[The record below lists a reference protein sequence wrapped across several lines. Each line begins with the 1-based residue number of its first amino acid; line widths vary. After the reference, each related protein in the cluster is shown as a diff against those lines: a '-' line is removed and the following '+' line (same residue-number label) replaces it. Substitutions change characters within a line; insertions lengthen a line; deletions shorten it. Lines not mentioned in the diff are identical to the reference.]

1 MRIFSSLAL
10 AGAVALAALTS
21 VPAAFAGET
30 MVGNIML
37 MDIWS
42 KKSPAG
48 ANVSAG
54 FMAIMNH
61 GKDADRLVK
70 ATAEISPNVQIHTMV
85 MDGDV
90 MKMEELKNGLE
101 IPAGQTVML
110 KPGSFHIMFMDMPGP
125 QPEVGKT
132 FKGTLTFEKAGTVDV
147 VYDVK
152 APQ

>member
-1 MRIFSSLAL
+1 MRVFSSLAL
-10 AGAVALAALTS
+10 AGALAVAALTPVS
-21 VPAAFAGET
+21 VAVAGET
-30 MVGNIML
+30 MVGNMMIM
-37 MDIWS
+37 DTWS
-42 KKSPAG
+42 KKSPMG

-54 FMAIMNH
+54 FMTIMNH

-90 MKMEELKNGLE
+90 MKMAELKDGLE
-101 IPAGQTVML
+101 IPGGQTVVL

-125 QPEVGKT
+125 QPDVGGT